1 MYRWRQ
7 RHWGALVKVID
18 HAICS
23 PSLSISLFIFFPYSL
38 SFVTTV
44 VTDGLG
50 GLGIDRRGILSLFPD
65 IFPIATLADSGYLL
79 STRREKRG
87 WSREEGGMRYASVKP
102 LKKLNASG
110 HLPLHR
116 FLLNNTT
123 EHPERLM
130 RRRGPSVNKT
140 PRNVLLPFLLVSPL
154 TVWIK
159 SEKEALKLYVCVCVC
174 VWDSLVLSN
183 SSSLH

>member
-1 MYRWRQ
+1 MS
-7 RHWGALVKVID
+7 D

-23 PSLSISLFIFFPYSL
+23 PSLSISLFIFFPHSL

-44 VTDGLG
+44 VTDGLR

-87 WSREEGGMRYASVKP
+87 WRREEGGMRYASVKP

-116 FLLNNTT
+116 FLLNNTI
-123 EHPERLM
+123 EHPARLM

-159 SEKEALKLYVCVCVC
+159 SEKEALKLCVCMCVC